1 MADPTVTPARV
12 APAAVGAAA
21 GAAAIVTWH
30 EGAAYVWGW
39 DGVHTM
45 ASPWLYRAFRGAP
58 WPGSPGDAGF
68 MSSLDVRTPGGP
80 VLRPM
85 ALRLDRLHGPLWL
98 GRIAAAPGASPSPTA
113 GSRRRPHER
122 RHGLVRHRRPA
133 RRGRRVGRAGRADHR
148 AAGAR
153 RRVLAAR
160 RRPLAAGAR
169 CRVRCRGGD
178 AAGEQAAD
186 RRHRARCD
194 RRGDRG
200 RPRRRCRPMAAAR
213 RRMVG
218 RTPP

>member
-12 APAAVGAAA
+12 APAAVGAVA

-68 MSSLDVRTPGGP
+68 MSSLDIRTPGGP

-98 GRIAAAPGASPSPTA
+98 GRIAAPSGASPSPTA
-113 GSRRRPHER
+113 GRDA
-122 RHGLVRHRRPA
+122 A
-133 RRGRRVGRAGRADHR
+133 RISDATAWFATAARLAEAVVSAGRVVPTIEPPVPGDVFA
-148 AAGAR
+148 
-153 RRVLAAR
+153 
-160 RRPLAAGAR
+160 PL
-169 CRVRCRGGD
+169 GD
-178 AAGEQAAD
+178 A
-186 RRHRARCD
+186 RWPVR
-194 RRGDRG
+194 
-200 RPRRRCRPMAAAR
+200 
-213 RRMVG
+213 
-218 RTPP
+218 